1 MLFLPSRYKWW
12 LLLNKLK
19 LGSVCILYMY
29 THTIWLE
36 SPKYLPFFLL
46 KTAILIWGFS
56 RGSNSKE
63 SAFIVGHPYL
73 IPGSRRFP
81 WRWEWLPTPVFLPGD
96 FHRQRSLVS
105 YSPWT
110 CKRARHDWTTK
121 YFCFFILIFCSV
133 SFTTLVIEFAISL
146 HPVTSN
152 IAPGSLTKNTW
163 RGPYCMVWVHS
174 PCCYFQSSMQ
184 FCNFQVSLDF
194 GACCHL
200 YCEEMLYALHCFLD
214 HL

>member
-1 MLFLPSRYKWW
+1 MTEKYTSLLCLLCPSATAPGTTQGLETAGTAGVCGVSQK
-12 LLLNKLK
+12 
-19 LGSVCILYMY
+19 SPVCI
-29 THTIWLE
+29 
-36 SPKYLPFFLL
+36 SQ
-46 KTAILIWGFS
+46 ARWGVSMMSDLGMLCKKGMFPCNSTLTGEKQLFS
-56 RGSNSKE
+56 G
-63 SAFIVGHPYL
+63 
-73 IPGSRRFP
+73 
-81 WRWEWLPTPVFLPGD
+81 
-96 FHRQRSLVS
+96 
-105 YSPWT
+105 
-110 CKRARHDWTTK
+110 
-121 YFCFFILIFCSV
+121 FCSV

>member
-1 MLFLPSRYKWW
+1 MGTILSPIVWLPASQ
-12 LLLNKLK
+12 
-19 LGSVCILYMY
+19 GSFQNNRGV
-29 THTIWLE
+29 
-36 SPKYLPFFLL
+36 
-46 KTAILIWGFS
+46 TAAFKGRPRWRSG
-56 RGSNSKE
+56 KE
-63 SAFIVGHPYL
+63 SACQC
-73 IPGSRRFP
+73 RRCKRCGFSPWARKIP